1 MKGHKLILICLLIQW
16 GQEAYNPTDILLGEA
31 VEKWLFL
38 PTGRTLHSLG
48 HSHKSHPEDS
58 LCEQGFCCF
67 LKETIFIVARL
78 LRQNDCAVSAH
89 AMPDIG

>member
-1 MKGHKLILICLLIQW
+1 MAFSAN
-16 GQEAYNPTDILLGEA
+16 GQNT
-31 VEKWLFL
+31 V
-38 PTGRTLHSLG
+38 HSLG
-48 HSHKSHPEDS
+48 HSHKRHPEDS

-78 LRQNDCAVSAH
+78 LRQNDCAVSAY